1 MILIACVDDKLGMLF
16 NRRRQSQDRILRE
29 RILQL
34 TDGKTLWMNEY
45 SRKQFGDAEIPQIR
59 VSETFLQE
67 AGEGDYCFLETVDPA
82 PYEASIEQIVLYKWN
97 RVYPADVHFSIPLQE
112 HGWKIV
118 QTTDFPGSSHDKI
131 TEEVYT
137 K

>member
-1 MILIACVDDKLGMLF
+1 MILIACVDDKLGTLF
-16 NRRRQSQDRILRE
+16 NHRRQSQDRILRE

-45 SRKQFGDAEIPQIR
+45 SRKQFGDAALPQIR

-67 AGEGDYCFLETVDPA
+67 AGKGDYCFLETVDPA
-82 PYEASIEQIVLYKWN
+82 PYEADLEQIILYCWN
-97 RVYPADVHFSIPLQE
+97 RVYPADVRFSIPLQA

-118 QTTDFPGSSHDKI
+118 KTTDFPGSSHDNI

>member
-1 MILIACVDDKLGMLF
+1 MILIACIDDKLGMLF
-16 NRRRQSQDRILRE
+16 NRRRQSQDRVLRK

-34 TDGKTLWMNEY
+34 TNGKTLWMNEY
-45 SRKQFGDAEIPQIR
+45 SRKQFGDAELPQIM

-67 AGEGDYCFLETVDPA
+67 AGKEDYCFLETLDPA
-82 PYEASIEQIVLYKWN
+82 PYEANLEQIILYRWN
-97 RVYPADVHFSIPLQE
+97 RIYPADLRFSIPLHD
-112 HGWKIV
+112 HGWKLV
-118 QTTDFPGSSHDKI
+118 QTTDFSGSSHEKI